1 MSVGANK
8 EKGRKAV
15 GKIRKKVRSIQLPAD
30 ITMQYT
36 QENLENLSRKEIQSI
51 AKDVG
56 LKCNGKSVDLIKGI
70 LESQTAAQMEAVEPP
85 PDVQSASET
94 NPAGK

>member
-1 MSVGANK
+1 
-8 EKGRKAV
+8 
-15 GKIRKKVRSIQLPAD
+15 
-30 ITMQYT
+30 MQYT

-70 LESQTAAQMEAVEPP
+70 LESQAAAQVEAVEPP
-85 PDVQSASET
+85 PVIQSASET
-94 NPAGK
+94 NPAGKLDQTTYNHRSCCYSCSLFIFLFIKSPTMP

>member
-1 MSVGANK
+1 
-8 EKGRKAV
+8 
-15 GKIRKKVRSIQLPAD
+15 
-30 ITMQYT
+30 MQYT